1 MQVLNINLVLDLVLD
16 DLFGLM
22 WCLVGSKSYCKW
34 PCGVVDETAAD
45 YESRSL
51 MQFCK
56 SHLLLLADYEL
67 LRDQHMSVTGSESS
81 SSEPDVKSVG

>member
-1 MQVLNINLVLDLVLD
+1 MA
-16 DLFGLM
+16 
-22 WCLVGSKSYCKW
+22 
-34 PCGVVDETAAD
+34 CGVVDETAAD

-67 LRDQHMSVTGSESS
+67 LRVQHMSVTGSESS
-81 SSEPDVKSVG
+81 SSEPDVKSVGWHFSQSCFQCCCLCYVSHGL